1 MIGRCGQVM
10 LVRLPGLAPSPSRV
24 LKGYSNRTHDDSSRR
39 TGRCL
44 PHRCLLAP
52 LPDHDR
58 LMLGDAAAWQPLCSD
73 GLLRVLLPRAGN
85 RRLLVATQRNTLQR
99 SATRRSATQRSTLQR
114 RAPALRL
121 PVLPSV
127 AALPRQQALI
137 SIIRTVIPV
146 IHILMPIICTLIPII
161 RTLMPIIRT
170 LIPVFCILILW
181 KCRCFGSS
189 PTESRTT
196 YTG

>member
-24 LKGYSNRTHDDSSRR
+24 LKGYLIALTMIARGGPAVACRIDACTRRCLIMIGSCWAMLRRGSLYVRMVFSVFFSLELVTEDSS
-39 TGRCL
+39 
-44 PHRCLLAP
+44 
-52 LPDHDR
+52 
-58 LMLGDAAAWQPLCSD
+58 
-73 GLLRVLLPRAGN
+73 
-85 RRLLVATQRNTLQR
+85 LQR
-99 SATRRSATQRSTLQR
+99 SATRCNAAQHAATQRSTLQR

-146 IHILMPIICTLIPII
+146 IHTLMPIICTLIPII

-170 LIPVFCILILW
+170 LIPVFCIITLW
-181 KCRCFGSS
+181 ECRRFGSS
-189 PTESRTT
+189 PMESRTT